1 MTKEFKIVHEQHIDG
16 TPEQVFDA
24 ATEGSAGW
32 LWPVDIEL
40 KLGGAGPFGST
51 VTAWDPPHRYA
62 NHLDGEN
69 GFYNTLE
76 FEISGRPDGKSWL
89 RYVHSGVIF
98 EDEENQYEAA
108 QQHTAFYQHT
118 LAQYVK
124 YFPGRQASFAEVQGP
139 ESSGAADALQRVKD
153 ALGISDVEA
162 GHGVSVTVDGLGRL
176 DAVVDY
182 LSENFVGLRTANAMY
197 RFFGRNAFGSVVGM
211 SIHLFADGPVDSGGA
226 DDDRVYAE
234 AAAWGAWLNGLFN

>member
-1 MTKEFKIVHEQHIDG
+1 MTREFKIVHEQQIDG
-16 TPEQVFDA
+16 TPEQVFAA

-40 KLGGAGPFGST
+40 KLGGAGPFGSS

-62 NHLDGEN
+62 NHMDGEN

-76 FEISGRPDGKSWL
+76 FEISERPDGKSWL

-118 LAQYVK
+118 LAQVVK

-139 ESSGAADALQRVKD
+139 EGSGAADALQRVKA

-162 GHGVSVTVDGLGRL
+162 GHRVSVTIEGLGHI
-176 DAVVDY
+176 DAEVDY
-182 LSENFVGLRTANAMY
+182 LAENFVGLRTEDAMY

-211 SIHLFADGPVDSGGA
+211 TIHLFAGDASDEAAGDEIA
-226 DDDRVYAE
+226 RTE
-234 AAAWGAWLNGLFN
+234 AAAWGTWLNGLFG